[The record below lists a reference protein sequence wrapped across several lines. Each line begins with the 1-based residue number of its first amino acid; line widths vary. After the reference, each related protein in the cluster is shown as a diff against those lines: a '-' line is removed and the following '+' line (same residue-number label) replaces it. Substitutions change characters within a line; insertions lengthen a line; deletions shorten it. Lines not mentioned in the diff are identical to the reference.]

1 MEKQEKQQRKILTEN
16 RLATVTKRETS
27 FEGMVAQMENGEDSI
42 YSLITNNKNII
53 FRPKITI
60 TQKDLREIPELRQL
74 RSAIVAWEQ
83 RLKVTEG
90 KEAYMIKKAL
100 IEMRKDQYII
110 KTAFRRPIVPIKL
123 TRSKP
128 IIYFNENI
136 TVENNMVTNISGVSL
151 LDPKV
156 CSAILCNYSR
166 LKQDSS
172 ENFENDTWYLIYDF
186 ENICDKAL
194 ENFPLY
200 KRIVEYKIDGKSNQE
215 IQSLLQQ
222 EFGIK
227 HSVEYISSLY
237 RKKIPNLIASAAEDN
252 YLSWYYLNEEKG
264 TYKKCS
270 KCGQIKLANN
280 RNFSKN
286 NTSKDGWYSLCKQCR
301 QKKGGK

>member
-16 RLATVTKRETS
+16 RMATVTKRETS
-27 FEGMVAQMENGEDSI
+27 FEGMIEQMENGEDGI

-53 FRPKITI
+53 FRPKVTI
-60 TQKDLREIPELRQL
+60 TERDLREIPELRQL

-83 RLKVTEG
+83 KLKVTEG

-110 KTAFRRPIVPIKL
+110 KNAFRKPIIPIKL

-128 IIYFNENI
+128 TIYFDERI
-136 TVENNMVTNISGVSL
+136 TVKDCMVEKVEGVSL

-156 CSAILCNYSR
+156 CSAVLCNYSR

-186 ENICDKAL
+186 EIICDKAL
-194 ENFPLY
+194 ENYPLY

-215 IQSLLQQ
+215 IQMLLNQ

-237 RKKIPNLIASAAEDN
+237 RNKIPNLIASAAEDQ
-252 YLSWYYLNEEKG
+252 YLYWYYLNIEPGK
-264 TYKKCS
+264 YKKCS

-280 RNFSKN
+280 KNFSKN
-286 NTSKDGWYSLCKQCR
+286 NTSKDGWYSLCKICR
-301 QKKGGK
+301 QKKRR